1 MNQPVPE
8 KYRLFAIWDCVDPA
22 HVAKLKGKKCFYI
35 IYPLSKVSD
44 LKDTPKKLKTS
55 SKSVPS
61 TKGLD
66 LSTKVVKVGSNN
78 FDNSLIKK
86 ILLLQLSRF
95 VPCSK
100 FFFPVFV
107 TVCNQL

>member
-22 HVAKLKGKKCFYI
+22 HVAKLKGKKCFYKI
-35 IYPLSKVSD
+35 CPLSKVSD

-61 TKGLD
+61 TKRLD
-66 LSTKVVKVGSNN
+66 L
-78 FDNSLIKK
+78 
-86 ILLLQLSRF
+86 
-95 VPCSK
+95 
-100 FFFPVFV
+100 
-107 TVCNQL
+107 

>member
-8 KYRLFAIWDCVDPA
+8 EYRLFAIWDCVDPA
-22 HVAKLKGKKCFYI
+22 HVAKLKGKKWFNI
-35 IYPLSKVSD
+35 ICPLNKVFD

-100 FFFPVFV
+100 FFSSVSH
-107 TVCNQL
+107 CL

>member
-44 LKDTPKKLKTS
+44 LKDSPKKTQDIFQ
-55 SKSVPS
+55 VS
-61 TKGLD
+61 TFHQG
-66 LSTKVVKVGSNN
+66 TWPVVGSVIEP
-78 FDNSLIKK
+78 FY
-86 ILLLQLSRF
+86 
-95 VPCSK
+95 
-100 FFFPVFV
+100 
-107 TVCNQL
+107 